1 MDVIRVILMV
11 IATISGV
18 ALIAAVAM
26 QTSKAESFSA
36 AMGGGGGD
44 ASRFRKGSREEML
57 DRLTKYS
64 AIIWISASAL
74 YYVAYAISRASH

>member
-1 MDVIRVILMV
+1 MDVIRTILMI
-11 IATISGV
+11 IAAISGI

-64 AIIWISASAL
+64 AIIWMSAAAL
-74 YYVAYAISRASH
+74 YYIMYAISRSS

>member
-1 MDVIRVILMV
+1 MDVLRIILMV
-11 IATISGV
+11 IATLSGI
-18 ALIAAVAM
+18 ALIAAVAL

-44 ASRFRKGSREEML
+44 SSRFRKGSREEML

-64 AIIWISASAL
+64 AIVWISTAAL
-74 YYVAYAISRASH
+74 YYIVYAISRGTH